1 MDDLDEL
8 LQDVQ
13 NTYPNKTPT
22 VSCIKRVPSKILDQG
37 DLDREISEML
47 EYKSDEFTNLEKRS
61 GECKA
66 VSESMKCGAAVD
78 ISTSHRCSA
87 PCIAGVEMS
96 LGWNKAC
103 NTLRCI
109 ACDNAVVVFDNRSW
123 SSDVDYYFLR
133 TNYPNTKRL
142 QTKMKRKGGS
152 RAYCCQCSSTEATK
166 LTCLDGIPSLQ
177 WVCGKHAM

>member
-1 MDDLDEL
+1 M
-8 LQDVQ
+8 
-13 NTYPNKTPT
+13 
-22 VSCIKRVPSKILDQG
+22 SIC
-37 DLDREISEML
+37 
-47 EYKSDEFTNLEKRS
+47 
-61 GECKA
+61 
-66 VSESMKCGAAVD
+66 
-78 ISTSHRCSA
+78 HRCSV

-96 LGWNKAC
+96 LGWNKYKVHITDQPMTSRAC

-109 ACDNAVVVFDNRSW
+109 ACDNAVVIFDNSSW

-142 QTKMKRKGGS
+142 QAKMKRKGGS

>member
-1 MDDLDEL
+1 MDDLDDL

-22 VSCIKRVPSKILDQG
+22 VSSIKILDQG
-37 DLDREISEML
+37 DLDRDISEML
-47 EYKSDEFTNLEKRS
+47 EDKSDELTNLEKRS
-61 GECKA
+61 DGCKA
-66 VSESMKCGAAVD
+66 ASESTKCGAAAD
-78 ISTSHRCSA
+78 MSICHRCSV

-109 ACDNAVVVFDNRSW
+109 ACDNAVVIFDNSSW

-142 QTKMKRKGGS
+142 QAKMKRKGGS

>member
-1 MDDLDEL
+1 MIFSWATNGRKE
-8 LQDVQ
+8 
-13 NTYPNKTPT
+13 TTA
-22 VSCIKRVPSKILDQG
+22 KIQKFS
-37 DLDREISEML
+37 EI
-47 EYKSDEFTNLEKRS
+47 FTAK
-61 GECKA
+61 
-66 VSESMKCGAAVD
+66 
-78 ISTSHRCSA
+78 
-87 PCIAGVEMS
+87 
-96 LGWNKAC
+96 
-103 NTLRCI
+103 
-109 ACDNAVVVFDNRSW
+109 SW